1 MERRSLFERIFG
13 RPRDKQGF
21 TKYELINSP
30 NSTYWSWNGNLINSD
45 IVRAAIRPKVNA
57 VGKLNGKH
65 IKGEGPG
72 MRVNPEGWLKEL
84 LTNPNPHMTMQQF
97 LQKMVWQ
104 LELNANA
111 FAFVEKDD
119 DGWAVGI
126 WPLPAQ
132 SVELL
137 KYQGEVWTRFQFLG
151 GKSIAVPYTDIIHLR
166 KDFCTDDFFGSNG
179 QLALTGVMEV
189 INTTDQGIVQAIKSS
204 AVIRWLLKFHNNL
217 RPEDM
222 RKAVAQFRED
232 YLDIDTGTG
241 VGAMNANY
249 EAIQVKNDGTYT
261 PAAEQMQESVK
272 RLYSYFGV
280 NEKIVNNS
288 YNEDEWLAFY
298 EAEVENLIIQLSN
311 AFTNALFTV
320 RERGRG
326 NRVIFEGVNLAY
338 ASMKTKLEL
347 VGLVD
352 RGIITPNEHRR
363 ILNLP
368 PIEGGDTPIRRLDTV
383 PIDDKPAPTAK
394 VDGGGEIDNEGQGV

>member
-30 NSTYWSWNGNLINSD
+30 NSTYWSWNGNLMNSD

-57 VGKLNGKH
+57 VGKLNAKH

-72 MRVNPEGWLKEL
+72 MKVNPEGWLKEL
-84 LTNPNPHMTMQQF
+84 LQNPNPHMTMQDF
-97 LQKMVWQ
+97 LAKMVWQ

-111 FAFVEKDD
+111 FAYVEKDPE
-119 DGWAVGI
+119 GWAVGI

-137 KYQGEVWTRFQFLG
+137 EHRGEVWTRFQFLG

-166 KDFCTDDFFGSNG
+166 KDFCSDDFFGSTG
-179 QLALTGVMEV
+179 QLALTNVMEV
-189 INTTDQGIVQAIKSS
+189 INTTDQGIVNAIKNS
-204 AVIRWLLKFHNNL
+204 AVIRWLLKFQNIL
-217 RPEDM
+217 RTDDVAAQVAKF
-222 RKAVAQFRED
+222 KAD
-232 YLDIDTGTG
+232 YLSIDANAG
-241 VGAMNANY
+241 VAATDPRFD
-249 EAIQVKNDGTYT
+249 AVQVKNDNVYT
-261 PAAEQMQESVK
+261 PAAEQMQESIK
-272 RLYSYFGV
+272 RLYAYFGV
-280 NEKIVNNS
+280 NEKIVTNS
-288 YNEDEWLAFY
+288 FNEDEWLAFY
-298 EAEVENLIIQLSN
+298 EAEIENLLIKLSN

-394 VDGGGEIDNEGQGV
+394 VDGGGEIDNEG